1 MEDVEKSWQYQY
13 YPSPEWLIKLMILR
27 AEVRAHDIILEPS
40 AGDGR
45 VLEMLR
51 AHTCADTI
59 IECCE
64 LMPEHVA
71 RLMSHGWEVVER
83 DFLKLNLYARY
94 TRIIANPPFTRGQ
107 DMDHIRHMY
116 RLLCHGGRMV
126 SLVSAHY
133 LDAYVEPFVSFRE
146 WLDEEVMAR
155 QEVLSTSAFKEL
167 GIDVKTVLL
176 TIEK

>member
-1 MEDVEKSWQYQY
+1 MEDVEKSWEYQY
-13 YPSPEWLIKLMILR
+13 YPSPGWLIKLMILR
-27 AEVRAHDIILEPS
+27 AQVSAHDIILEPS

-45 VLEMLR
+45 VLEALR
-51 AHTCADTI
+51 AHTSARTI

-64 LMPEHVA
+64 LMPEHRA
-71 RLMSHGWEVVER
+71 RLMSHGWDVVAN
-83 DFLKLNLYARY
+83 DFLDLDRYARY

-107 DMDHIRHMY
+107 DIEHIKHMY

-126 SLVSAHY
+126 SLMSAHY

-155 QEVLSTSAFKEL
+155 QEVLSRSAFKEL
-167 GIDVKTVLL
+167 GIDVKTVLI
-176 TIEK
+176 TIDK